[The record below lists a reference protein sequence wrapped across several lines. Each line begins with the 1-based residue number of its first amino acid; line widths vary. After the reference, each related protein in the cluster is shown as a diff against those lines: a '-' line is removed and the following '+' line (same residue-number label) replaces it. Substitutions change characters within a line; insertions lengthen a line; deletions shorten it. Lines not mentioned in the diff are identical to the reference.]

1 MSPSSIRI
9 RIITVT
15 SNSNESDKNH
25 QGDAN
30 YVLDGTVLGFLPIY
44 GNGSMWLE
52 VAAITIII
60 IITIVIMIVITS
72 LHCLRQNDWR

>member
-1 MSPSSIRI
+1 MR
-9 RIITVT
+9 VT
-15 SNSNESDKNH
+15 N

-52 VAAITIII
+52 VPAIII
-60 IITIVIMIVITS
+60 MIIISIVMIIVIVS
-72 LHCLRQNDWR
+72 LSSS